1 MLGFVYVVHK
11 LRTDRWTFRYFA
23 LLPALPRVN
32 AGGRQFFKGKIMP
45 QLNAYLGFGGNCA
58 EAMRFY
64 ERVLGGKIEMM
75 MTNGESPMRHQMPPG
90 NEDRVMH
97 ARMVIDKDVIM
108 AGDAMVGCEPYQ
120 GMKGFSL
127 TLSYASAAEAK
138 PVFEALSE
146 GGKITMPLQKTF
158 WAESFGMLTDR
169 FGTPWIINGGLIDVK
184 PAG

>member
-1 MLGFVYVVHK
+1 MTTVV
-11 LRTDRWTFRYFA
+11 
-23 LLPALPRVN
+23 
-32 AGGRQFFKGKIMP
+32 
-45 QLNAYLGFGGNCA
+45 LNAYLGFDGTCA

-75 MTNGESPMRHQMPPG
+75 MTNGQSPMCDQIPPG
-90 NEDRVMH
+90 NEDRIMH
-97 ARMVIDKDVIM
+97 ARMVIDQGVLM

-158 WAESFGMLTDR
+158 WAESFGMPTDR

-184 PAG
+184 PAGN